1 MNYRTGDSP
10 PREEGT
16 VALHCMHYSFLPEE
30 KISLEKMM
38 VYITGLLIGTLTL
51 LLSVVVYIVIWTW
64 FESRNIPSGVEVGF
78 DLRSLLYSPLFWLI
92 AISGFAL
99 GFVWTF
105 RRARS

>member
-1 MNYRTGDSP
+1 
-10 PREEGT
+10 
-16 VALHCMHYSFLPEE
+16 MHYSFLPEE

-38 VYITGLLIGTLTL
+38 VYIKGLLIGTLTL

-64 FESRNIPSGVEVGF
+64 FESRKYAALVARNGEVGF